1 MARKKVT
8 EPQKDVLTQAQFSK
22 EELLLSEQFQDDRD
36 ILKILLISEAKY
48 TVEQVFQLIEA
59 WKKEEEKCQEEELFL
74 RKIKC

>member
-59 WKKEEEKCQEEELFL
+59 WKKEEEKC
-74 RKIKC
+74 